1 MCVHKTS
8 PLHTLHCMLFP
19 PIRLL
24 KEMFPDVSEGEI
36 HEVYVSEAA
45 SMERTVE
52 RLVQL
57 GGVQGAQ
64 DTRVRQL
71 RSHGRKDPKTS
82 KVGECATTYV
92 VVVV

>member
-1 MCVHKTS
+1 
-8 PLHTLHCMLFP
+8 MLLS

-24 KEMFPDVSEGEI
+24 KEMFPDVPEVEI

-52 RLVQL
+52 RLVDL

-71 RSHGRKDPKTS
+71 KSHGKKDPKAS
-82 KVGECATTYV
+82 KVGECATVLWWV
-92 VVVV
+92 VV